1 MAARKVAV
9 TLEEVTVREVDCW
22 VREGRYP
29 SRSRAVQAALDALL
43 ERRRRIRLVEEAR
56 KLDPDEERALA
67 EEGLGAEAWP
77 EY

>member
-9 TLEEVTVREVDCW
+9 TLDEITVREVDGW

-29 SRSRAVQAALDALL
+29 NRSQAVQAGLDALL
-43 ERRRRIRLVEEAR
+43 ERRRRVRLVEEAR
-56 KLDPDEERALA
+56 KLDPAEERALA